1 MFQKQDNTTKKKVNN
16 PKSFLWKMLFL
27 AFSGP
32 HFPGNEYSC
41 NLLVSHLKQ
50 TNKQKDRMAWQ
61 EFCDLCQT
69 QLVLNLLL
77 RSISCRF
84 LCLWT
89 WDHSLV
95 QSKYNFIYTD
105 LVALWD
111 CLVTFLSFLS
121 RWNYLLSCTKSCW
134 EIAVPCRSCQYLFNV
149 VLLLENE
156 KQQYLKCSQCDD
168 DL

>member
-1 MFQKQDNTTKKKVNN
+1 
-16 PKSFLWKMLFL
+16 MLFL
-27 AFSGP
+27 TLSAQ

-50 TNKQKDRMAWQ
+50 ANKQKARMAWQ

-77 RSISCRF
+77 RSISCKF

-89 WDHSLV
+89 WDHCPV
-95 QSKYNFIYTD
+95 QSKYNFVYTD

-111 CLVTFLSFLS
+111 CLVAFLSSLS

-149 VLLLENE
+149 MLPLEKWKAVIFKMQPMWWWPIKAKE
-156 KQQYLKCSQCDD
+156 KAG
-168 DL
+168 